1 MLTIN
6 IEHEYHNFY
15 VIIYSYKIGRGQF
28 DEAVPSESGIGE
40 EVEDEESK
48 TDGKAAEED

>member
-15 VIIYSYKIGRGQF
+15 VIIYNLFILDRRQF
-28 DEAVPSESGIGE
+28 NEIIS
-40 EVEDEESK
+40 
-48 TDGKAAEED
+48 